1 MIWRKWKCRTS
12 WSHEKNASPGENCFQ
27 NCSIVETGL
36 VSSNALEII
45 QPRVVELEI
54 SRFNDKRIEMVAGK
68 NTGCVEWETGL
79 ERRRR
84 VEVELREFRGVV
96 IPERGGCIGGG
107 PPSEARSWRLFG
119 KKRQRGEIL
128 ARNLDGCLQLQKL
141 QQETLDNVA
150 SNRASHY
157 RIVEIIFRIH

>member
-1 MIWRKWKCRTS
+1 M
-12 WSHEKNASPGENCFQ
+12 
-27 NCSIVETGL
+27 ETGL

-84 VEVELREFRGVV
+84 VEVELREFRDTREGGLHRRRT
-96 IPERGGCIGGG
+96 PFRG
-107 PPSEARSWRLFG
+107 A
-119 KKRQRGEIL
+119 
-128 ARNLDGCLQLQKL
+128 
-141 QQETLDNVA
+141 
-150 SNRASHY
+150 
-157 RIVEIIFRIH
+157 